1 LTEKVATDE
10 VSTEKATP
18 ATESE
23 IASAPAQSQLAQDK
37 GYIKV
42 VFVDYGAAVNS
53 RTMMQ
58 QQNVA
63 GNILGVGNSTQQ
75 DMRNNI
81 FVIVGVK
88 LIFLVALLG
97 LLFAIFKKIFHRIR
111 RRKENVR
118 KVHIVRQMPKA
129 RTRVVRIAKRKNN

>member
-1 LTEKVATDE
+1 
-10 VSTEKATP
+10 
-18 ATESE
+18 
-23 IASAPAQSQLAQDK
+23 
-37 GYIKV
+37 
-42 VFVDYGAAVNS
+42 
-53 RTMMQ
+53 MMQ

-63 GNILGVGNSTQQ
+63 GNILGVGNSTKQ

-81 FVIVGVK
+81 FVIIGVK

-129 RTRVVRIAKRKNN
+129 RTRVVRIAKRK